1 MTLDTIIN
9 RTQHPAPWSE
19 GETIPWNEP
28 EFSRRMLLE
37 HLSQDHDMASRRTEK
52 IKAHIDWIHGSVL
65 SEKPSQ
71 ILDLCCG
78 PGFYSVGLA
87 QRGHDCRGIDFSP
100 ASIGYATEL
109 AQKTGVRPVFE
120 LSDIRE
126 ADFGTNHDLV
136 MLIFGE
142 FNVFR
147 KSHAAEI
154 LKRAAAALKPGG
166 KILLEPSPL
175 SAFEQEG
182 VSQKWWS
189 EESGLFS
196 DQPHVG
202 LSERFWDP
210 DTRTATDRYFIIHDG
225 TGKIDKIASSYQ
237 AYTDEEY
244 QSLLESAGFGNITF
258 FPSLCGIDDPEQKGV
273 FVITGET

>member
-1 MTLDTIIN
+1 LTLNTIIN
-9 RTQHPAPWSE
+9 RTQNPSPWSE

-52 IKAHIDWIHGSVL
+52 IKTHIEWIHGSVL

-87 QRGHDCRGIDFSP
+87 QHGHNCRGVDFSP
-100 ASIGYATEL
+100 ASIEYATKL
-109 AQKTGVRPVFE
+109 AERTGVQPVFE

-126 ADFGTNHDLV
+126 TDFGSNLDLV

-154 LKRAAAALKPGG
+154 LKRAAAALRPGG
-166 KILLEPSPL
+166 TILLEPSPL

-182 VSQKWWS
+182 VGQKWWS
-189 EESGLFS
+189 EAHGLFS

-210 DTRTATDRYFIIHDG
+210 NTRTATDRYFIIHDG

-244 QSLLESAGFGNITF
+244 RAILESAGFGSISF
-258 FPSLCGIDDPEQKGV
+258 YPSLSGIEDPEQTGV
-273 FVITGET
+273 FAVTGVT